1 MAKVTVNAG
10 ICNFSAIINAV
21 KNDDTDMV
29 DVNIATGCP
38 NFKNLTESTV
48 EIDALAACFEKVG
61 EGEIFE
67 LFRPTCPHSA
77 CPIPT
82 AMVKAVEVAEGLAL
96 PKDVTIKVE
105 S

>member
-1 MAKVTVNAG
+1 MAKVTVDAG
-10 ICNFSAIINAV
+10 VCNFAAIIKAV
-21 KNDDTDMV
+21 KNDDTEMV

-38 NFKNLTESTV
+38 NFKHLNESV
-48 EIDALAACFEKVG
+48 IEIDALSACFEKVG

-67 LFRPTCPHSA
+67 LFRPSCPHSA

-96 PKDVTIKVE
+96 PKNVTMQIE
-105 S
+105 G